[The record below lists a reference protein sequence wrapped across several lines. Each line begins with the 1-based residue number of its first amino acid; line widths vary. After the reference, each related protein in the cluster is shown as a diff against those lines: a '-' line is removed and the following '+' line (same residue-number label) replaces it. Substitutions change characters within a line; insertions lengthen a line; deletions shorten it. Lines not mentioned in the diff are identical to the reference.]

1 MATVTLHGP
10 GFSTYTRTARLT
22 LEEKGV
28 DYELDE
34 INFIAD
40 GMPAEQIARH
50 PFGKVPALT
59 HDGFV
64 VYEACAIAR
73 YVDEAFDGP
82 ALQPADPQGRARMT
96 QICSV
101 LDSYTYGPAIPKLV
115 IQRLVVPMMGGET
128 DEAVI
133 EAALPDVAKA
143 LEVLNALVGAR
154 SHLVGDAVTLADLH
168 LVPIYDYVSKT
179 PEGESL
185 LQATPDLRR
194 WWDGMSARESVA
206 KTAPQLG

>member
-1 MATVTLHGP
+1 MIPPSAQLVN
-10 GFSTYTRTARLT
+10 TRSARLA

-64 VYEACAIAR
+64 VYEVCAIGR

-82 ALQPADPQGRARMT
+82 ALQPADPQGRARTT
-96 QICSV
+96 QICSI
-101 LDSYTYGPAIPKLV
+101 LDSYTYGPAISNLV
-115 IQRLVVPMMGGET
+115 IQRLVVPMMGGES

-133 EAALPDVAKA
+133 EAALPEVEKA
-143 LEVLNALVGAR
+143 MAVLNDIVGER
-154 SHLVGDAVTLADLH
+154 SHLVGDAVSLADLH

-179 PEGESL
+179 PEGETI
-185 LQATPDLRR
+185 LQSTPGLRR
-194 WWDGMSARESVA
+194 WWDGIAGRESV
-206 KTAPQLG
+206 TNTTPQLG

>member
-10 GFSTYTRTARLT
+10 GFSTYTRSARLA

-64 VYEACAIAR
+64 VYEVCAIGR

-101 LDSYTYGPAIPKLV
+101 LDSYTYGPAISNVV
-115 IQRLVVPMMGGET
+115 IQRLVVPIMGGT
-128 DEAVI
+128 PDEAVI
-133 EAALPDVAKA
+133 EAAVPEVGTAM
-143 LEVLNALVGAR
+143 EVLNGILCER
-154 SHLVGDAVTLADLH
+154 NHLVGDAVSTSCARRKGRRLRIGRDQLHCRWHASGADC
-168 LVPIYDYVSKT
+168 P
-179 PEGESL
+179 PSL
-185 LQATPDLRR
+185 WQGPGSD
-194 WWDGMSARESVA
+194 
-206 KTAPQLG
+206 P